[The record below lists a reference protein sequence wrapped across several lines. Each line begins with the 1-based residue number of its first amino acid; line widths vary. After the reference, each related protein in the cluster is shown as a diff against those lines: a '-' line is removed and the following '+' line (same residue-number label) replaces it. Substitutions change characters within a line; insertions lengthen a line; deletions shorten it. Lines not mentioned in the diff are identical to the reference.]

1 MEMFVTSKKY
11 LLIFLVVFLSSVTY
25 QASAETKIRKTD
37 NIAGKIIY
45 KYGQVDIKRANQN
58 KWFRAKSG
66 TIIRFGDTI
75 KTGFSGKASLMM
87 DDETM
92 MQIKRNSQLKVESI
106 VRNAGWNDDNIIT
119 SAFKKVSR
127 SVFSLIRGSIWARN
141 KNKKVRADFKS
152 ATATIGI
159 RGTELTITVMDD
171 SLQASVLEGS
181 IEVVND
187 QGSLV
192 ANAGES
198 VTAKKGQ
205 ALTKTTLLNPLDAVQ
220 WTLVVPP
227 LVTFDTIQSTGT
239 GIPADIIKNIE
250 AEDYVSAADAVSKQL
265 SNEPGNRQIQVI
277 DAVLDIYNGKLQ
289 SADKKLSNLVKANPT
304 DDTLRALAIT
314 RLMLGDKESA
324 NTLAD
329 QAVSTNDRNS
339 SNLIIQAYVLQS
351 QFKLEEAQ
359 SVIEHAISQEPQNT
373 TALLILAQLQ
383 FGSGYQDEALDTLR
397 SARATGK
404 KPALVENLAGF
415 VLMSKRAY
423 ADAITAFN
431 KALSIEPSLAE
442 PHMGLGIIAMRQGKV
457 KSALEEITTAV
468 ALEPQRAIFLSYWGK
483 MLYQIKRFDK
493 ALDMFAHAE
502 QIDPNDP
509 TPAFYRSIVLR
520 DLNRHGEAIEA
531 MNQAIAKNDNRAVYR
546 SSFLLDEDMATRN
559 VDLSLLYA
567 NLGLERWAERKAVS
581 AIKLDYTNYSG
592 HLFLAG
598 VLSDDDDRSYPFTS
612 EALLARILQP
622 ANVNTYN
629 TFNDYTSLFEQP
641 GVGGQVSLAAGN
653 NGTAGGEAIIFGSV
667 PDSNFAYQAG
677 IFGTTTDGWR
687 DTNFNDTAAAAFI
700 GKWQPSKE
708 NGIFVSTQFSQIRQG
723 DKFYP
728 RYEFDSPSSADDR
741 TNLELG
747 NVELGYHHNSS
758 PGSDFLAYVTWQ
770 GNKVESRALGTT
782 SLDSTSTPGAFSD
795 DTVTSEFK
803 RPYSQ
808 LQLQYMKKVKS
819 HQFIT
824 GVLGYLGN
832 TKIDQTEKSDIF
844 NGSVTPPLYLTTLTS
859 SSNEDLDISF
869 ISLYIQDSWSIN
881 KSFSIEAALYF
892 DRMENDLAGSTE
904 TLTQDEVNPRI
915 GAIWSPND
923 NHTIRLAAFRYL
935 LPFVSSRVDPTEVA
949 GISVFRN
956 TQEGTV
962 TEEVSAVWEYEQNYG
977 LYSIG
982 VFNLDKTTQL
992 DQTNK
997 SEGSQS
1003 GAEIGI
1009 DLLLSKTFG
1018 LATNYRYLTSEDE
1031 SNPDIDRAEHLL
1043 TIGLRHQNANG
1054 ISAGL
1059 IQTYRTIKFDNTRED
1074 ENIPITDFN
1083 VQYMFADRA
1092 GSVGFFINNIFDEQF
1107 NWVVDPYVFV
1117 GRNPAREFLVSATL
1131 NF

>member
-11 LLIFLVVFLSSVTY
+11 LLIFLVIFLSSVTY
-25 QASAETKIRKTD
+25 QASAETKTRKTD

-45 KYGQVDIKRANQN
+45 KYGRVDIKRANQN
-58 KWFRAKSG
+58 KWIRVNSG

-75 KTGFSGKASLMM
+75 KTGFSGRARLVMG
-87 DDETM
+87 DETM
-92 MQIKRNSQLKVESI
+92 MHIKRNSQLKVESI

-127 SVFSLIRGSIWARN
+127 SVFSLIKGSIWARN

-152 ATATIGI
+152 VTATIGI
-159 RGTELTITVMDD
+159 RGTELTITVTDD
-171 SLQASVLEGS
+171 SLQTSVLEGS
-181 IEVVND
+181 IEVVNE

-198 VTAKKGQ
+198 VTAEKDQ

-227 LVTFDTIQSTGT
+227 LMTFDTIQSTEANIT
-239 GIPADIIKNIE
+239 TDIITSIE
-250 AEDYVSAADAVSKQL
+250 AKDYATASNTVNKQL
-265 SNEPGNRQIQVI
+265 SDKPGNRQLQMV
-277 DAVLDIYNGKLQ
+277 DAVLDIYIGEIQ
-289 SADKKLSNLVKANPT
+289 SADKKLSALAKAQAT
-304 DDTLRALAIT
+304 DDVLRALALT

-324 NTLAD
+324 NTLAT
-329 QAVSTNDRNS
+329 QAASIDDKNT

-359 SVIEHAISQEPQNT
+359 SVIEQTIVIEPLNT

-383 FGSGYQDEALDTLR
+383 FGSGYHDEALDTLR
-397 SARATGK
+397 SARATDNQS
-404 KPALVENLAGF
+404 ALVENLAGF

-423 ADAITAFN
+423 PDANTAFN
-431 KALSIEPSLAE
+431 KALSIDPSLAE
-442 PHMGLGIIAMRQGKV
+442 PHMGLGIIAMRQGNV
-457 KSALEEITTAV
+457 KPALEEITTAV

-493 ALDMFAHAE
+493 ALDIFAHAE

-509 TPAFYRSIVLR
+509 TPAFYRSIILR

-531 MNQAIAKNDNRAVYR
+531 MNQAVAKNDNRAVYR

-581 AIKLDYTNYSG
+581 AIKSDYTNYSG

-612 EALLARILQP
+612 EALLARMLQP

-629 TFNDYTSLFEQP
+629 TFNDYTSLFEKP
-641 GVGGQVSLAAGN
+641 DVGGQVTVAAGN
-653 NGTAGGEAIIFGSV
+653 NGSAAGDAIIYGSV

-687 DTNFNDTAAAAFI
+687 GTDFEDVSAAAFI

-708 NGIFVSTQFSQIRQG
+708 NGVFISTQVSQIRQG
-723 DKFYP
+723 DTFYP
-728 RYEFDSPSSADDR
+728 RYEYDAPSSPDDR
-741 TNLELG
+741 TILELG
-747 NVELGYHHNSS
+747 SAEVGYHHNAS

-770 GNKVESRALGTT
+770 GNKGDAFTNESELVVAPALYARTNTT
-782 SLDSTSTPGAFSD
+782 SDF
-795 DTVTSEFK
+795 E
-803 RPYSQ
+803 RPYYQ
-808 LQLQYMKKVKS
+808 LQLQYMKKLAS
-819 HQFIT
+819 HQIIT
-824 GVLGYLGN
+824 GALGYSGN
-832 TKIDQTEKSDIF
+832 TKVTGIEQVDAVDQGT
-844 NGSVTPPLYLTTLTS
+844 TPPTITPVFTNPIS
-859 SSNEDLDISF
+859 EDLDISF
-869 ISLYIQDSWSIN
+869 ISLYVQDTWNIS
-881 KSFSIEAALYF
+881 KSFSVEAALYF
-892 DRMENDLAGSTE
+892 DRMENDLSASTE

-915 GAIWSPND
+915 GAIWSPNN

-962 TEEVSAVWEYEQNYG
+962 TEEVNAVWEYERSYG
-977 LYSIG
+977 LYSVG
-982 VFNLDKTTQL
+982 AFYLDKSTQHDTT
-992 DQTNK
+992 TK
-997 SEGSQS
+997 TEGNQK
-1003 GAEIGI
+1003 GATLGA
-1009 DLLLSKTFG
+1009 DVLLSRTFG
-1018 LATNYRYLTSEDE
+1018 LATNYRYLQAEDQLY
-1031 SNPDIDRAEHLL
+1031 PDLDRDDHLL

-1059 IQTYRTIKFDNTRED
+1059 IQTYRAIKFDNARED
-1074 ENIPITDFN
+1074 EDIPITDFN
-1083 VQYMFADRA
+1083 VQYEFADKA
-1092 GSVGFFINNIFDEQF
+1092 GTVGFFINNIFDEQF